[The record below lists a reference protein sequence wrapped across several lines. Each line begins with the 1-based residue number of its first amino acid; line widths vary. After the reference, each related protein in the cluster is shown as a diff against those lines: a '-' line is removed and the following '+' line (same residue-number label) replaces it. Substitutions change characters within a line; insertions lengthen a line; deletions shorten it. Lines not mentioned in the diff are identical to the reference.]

1 MNIQRKIWQS
11 RIQNLPK
18 DQDFS
23 PAEAESPDPMKAVEK
38 AMEEIIELDG
48 KPTEEKSD

>member
-1 MNIQRKIWQS
+1 MSNIQNRIWSS
-11 RIQNLPK
+11 RIRNLPK

-23 PAEAESPDPMKAVEK
+23 PAEAESPPTPQPVVE
-38 AMEEIIELDG
+38 EEIAAEE